1 LPTDPPDTEIQKLL
15 KKLIRAYF
23 GTKQDA
29 LAAAIEVNDSTVNR
43 WVNGSRHPGVD
54 DLEAILSASLMGHS
68 EDKPLIASWTLEAL
82 GFRGLQVQS
91 LTPDNTPRVW
101 EREQLDRSE
110 AETRLDRAVLDR
122 DPVAFEAAA
131 EEVETEARERIAA
144 GRQRLGI
151 DAPSLRVAR

>member
-1 LPTDPPDTEIQKLL
+1 MPTDAPDTPFQKFL
-15 KKLIRAYF
+15 KNIIRRYW
-23 GTKQDA
+23 TKQDA
-29 LAAAIEVNDSTVNR
+29 LARALEVDESTVNR
-43 WVNGSRHPGVD
+43 WVKGSRHPGVD
-54 DLEAILSASLMGHS
+54 DLERILSESLMGHS
-68 EDKPLIASWTLEAL
+68 EDKALFGAWLVEWLIGE
-82 GFRGLQVQS
+82 GLQVQS